1 MKIDRIRLFTLR
13 QPLRHSFE
21 TSSHRKSG
29 IEHIL
34 VEVTDADGRTGWGEI
49 ASPSDPYF
57 GAETTVTAWEIA
69 TRYLVPALLGATGDD
84 PADLES
90 TWSRVRGHE
99 FAKAGFS
106 GAVWDLYART
116 HGIALAAALGGTRD
130 EVVAGVS
137 LGIEPSIDE
146 LLAQVELQRAAG
158 YPRVKLKIAPGWD
171 VEPVRA
177 VRAAHPDLDLHVD
190 ANGAYPDDDGAA
202 AVFARLDREG
212 LTMIEQPFGP
222 RELVAHA
229 ELQARLDTDVCLDE
243 SVVALGDLRAM
254 IRLGAGRILNIKVS
268 RMGGLGVARAAHDIA
283 LNAGIP
289 VWCGGMHEFGVG
301 RAANVAVSS
310 LPGFLLPSDV
320 SGSDKYYESDII
332 EPPVTAQAGRVRVPT
347 GPGLGHE
354 VQVARIERD
363 AARVYDSA
371 ASDVRDT
378 ALTLG

>member
-1 MKIDRIRLFTLR
+1 MKIARIRLFTLR
-13 QPLRHSFE
+13 QALRHSFE

-29 IEHIL
+29 IEHVL

-57 GAETTVTAWEIA
+57 GAETTATAWEIA
-69 TRYLVPALLGATGDD
+69 TRYLVPALLGAEGDE
-84 PADLES
+84 PSDLER
-90 TWSRVRGHE
+90 TWARVRGHE

-106 GAVWDLYART
+106 GAVWDLYARAN
-116 HGIALAAALGGTRD
+116 GIALATALGGTRD

-146 LLAQVELQRAAG
+146 LLAQVQLQRDAG

-190 ANGAYPDDDGAA
+190 ANGAYPDDDEAA

-212 LTMIEQPFGP
+212 LTMIEQPYAP

-254 IRLGAGRILNIKVS
+254 IRLRAARILNIKVS
-268 RMGGLGVARAAHDIA
+268 RMGGLQVAKNAHDLA
-283 LNAGIP
+283 LDAGIP

-301 RAANVAVSS
+301 RAANVALSA

-332 EPPVTAQAGRVRVPT
+332 EPPVVAASGRVRVPT
-347 GPGLGHE
+347 APGIGHR
-354 VQVARIERD
+354 VRVARIEHEASRVFDSAAAGVRD
-363 AARVYDSA
+363 AALSA
-371 ASDVRDT
+371 
-378 ALTLG
+378 G